1 MLKPAPPMVA
11 LVTDRFDPPVFES
24 LTVCVEVLF
33 ATVLG
38 KVTVVGEIEI
48 CAGTAVTVTR
58 AEADL
63 VASAEL
69 VAVTE

>member
-1 MLKPAPPMVA
+1 MLKLVPPTVA
-11 LVTDRFDPPVFES
+11 LVTDKFDPPVFEI

-38 KVTVVGEIEI
+38 YVTVVGETEI
-48 CAGTAVTVTR
+48 WAGTAVTVTS
-58 AEADL
+58 AEIDL
-63 VASAEL
+63 VVSAEL

>member
-1 MLKPAPPMVA
+1 MRKPVPPIVA

-38 KVTVVGEIEI
+38 NVTVVGETAIW
-48 CAGTAVTVTR
+48 AGTAVTVTS
-58 AEADL
+58 AEADF
-63 VASAEL
+63 VESAEL